1 MKIQKKTLVA
11 GLLALIFIVIGMN
24 HWPSSVLVILAG
36 PTGGYFEKT
45 ALLLKKELREKYD
58 INVLIKQRED
68 TLNII
73 KDVNDPRS
81 GVAVGFVAQD
91 IKANAYPNVRSLGS
105 IVMQPLFIFVRK
117 DSNIGSLSDLKGKR
131 IALSPPNSG
140 TRIIA
145 EDVLNAYGINS
156 SNSTF
161 LPLNLVGSHD
171 ALVKNEADIGFFLL
185 AATTPLISIMAE
197 NPSLELLSLAEA
209 HAVAARLDYPSA
221 ITLNGGLLR
230 LAPPTPP
237 VSIGAVGMPVTVVA
251 NKSLN
256 NAHAVAIATVLKE
269 NFHGSDLVS
278 PRGTFPNMSVLG
290 HLPANR
296 FAAEI
301 YQNEMG
307 FVPPLY
313 QYLPFRIAGL
323 IQATLTLLGLTLTIY
338 LVYNFWGLP
347 KPYDLWQRARTR
359 RYLDQ
364 IERLQQKASVE
375 PLSENDYKKIG
386 QLVQELESSI
396 MFSGTNFNRFQKLK
410 GAFETMLPKGR

>member
-1 MKIQKKTLVA
+1 MKVQQKHLVA

-24 HWPSSVLVILAG
+24 HWPPSVLVILAG

-45 ALLLKKELREKYD
+45 ALLLKKELKEKYD
-58 INVLIKQRED
+58 IDVLIKQRED

-73 KDVNDPRS
+73 KDVNDPRA

-117 DSNIGSLSDLKGKR
+117 DSNITSLSELQGKR

-140 TRIIA
+140 TRVIA
-145 EDVLNAYGINS
+145 EDVLNAYGITS

-161 LPLNLVGSHD
+161 LPLNLVGSYD
-171 ALVKNEADIGFFLL
+171 ALIKNEADIGFFLL
-185 AATTPLISIMAE
+185 AATTPLVSMMAE
-197 NPSLELLSLAEA
+197 NPSLELLRVAEA
-209 HAVAARLDYPSA
+209 QAVAARLDYPSA
-221 ITLNGGLLR
+221 ITLNRGLLR
-230 LAPPTPP
+230 LAPSTPP
-237 VSIGAVGMPVTVVA
+237 VSIEAVGIPVTVVA

-278 PRGTFPNMSVLG
+278 PRGTFPNMSILG
-290 HLPANR
+290 HLAANR

-301 YQNEMG
+301 YQKEMG
-307 FVPPLY
+307 YVPFLY
-313 QYLPFRIAGL
+313 HYLPFRIAGL
-323 IQATLTLLGLTLTIY
+323 IQATLALLGLTLTIY
-338 LVYNFWGLP
+338 VIYNFCGLP
-347 KPYDLWQRARTR
+347 KPYEFWQRARTR

-364 IERLQQKASVE
+364 IERLQQKADLE
-375 PLSENDYKKIG
+375 PLSKNDYKKML
-386 QLVQELESSI
+386 QLVKELESSI

-410 GAFETMLPKGR
+410 GAVETMLPKGR